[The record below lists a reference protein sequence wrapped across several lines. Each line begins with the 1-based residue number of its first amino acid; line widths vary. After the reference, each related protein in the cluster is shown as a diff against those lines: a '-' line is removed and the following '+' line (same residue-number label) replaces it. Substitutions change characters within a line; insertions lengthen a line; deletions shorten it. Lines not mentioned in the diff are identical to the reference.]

1 VAEPRQK
8 AKVLYPLPELL
19 PCCLVGVL
27 RGAEGWV
34 EVEEYGEAKL
44 DFLRRFVP
52 FDHGIA
58 SHDTFSEV
66 FNALDRE
73 GFKAAF
79 IAWTAALHENIR
91 EIVAIDGKT
100 LRRSFDRGPGDRGP
114 GDRGPGDRGPGHGP
128 IHMIS
133 AWAAGQRLVLGQL
146 AVPTKENEITAIPE
160 LLALLSLKGAI
171 VTIDAIGCQ
180 NKIAA
185 AIRQRGAD
193 YLLAL
198 TSWHSPLGTH
208 LLALTSWHS
217 PLGTHL
223 LALKENQPTRY
234 RDVADFLIEQR
245 AVGFRD
251 CAAASWATHQTSDA
265 DHGRIQ
271 TRRHWI
277 TSDIGWL
284 QQRHPAWPD
293 LTSIAMVEAVRE
305 EPGKPASRQT
315 RFYITS
321 IAPDAAEFAH
331 AEFAHAAPALGHRKR
346 LHRVLDVIYRE
357 DQCRIRKRNRPANFA
372 TIRHITLNLLQRT
385 KTTKKKSIRVK
396 RGLAALDEAFLQS
409 VLMAA

>member
-1 VAEPRQK
+1 MGRGVGHGLGWLEFFEEVPEPRQK

-19 PCCLVGVL
+19 LCCLVGVL
-27 RGAEGWV
+27 CGAGGWV

-44 DFLRRFVP
+44 AFLRRFLP
-52 FDHGIA
+52 YEHGIP
-58 SHDTFSEV
+58 SHDTFSDV
-66 FNALDRE
+66 FNALDPE

-79 IAWTAALHENIR
+79 IAWTAALQENIR

-100 LRRSFDRGPGDRGP
+100 LRRSFDRGRGQ
-114 GDRGPGDRGPGHGP
+114 GP

-146 AVPTKENEITAIPE
+146 AVGAKDNEITAIPE

-180 NKIAA
+180 KKIAA
-185 AIRQRGAD
+185 AIRQKGAD
-193 YLLAL
+193 Y
-198 TSWHSPLGTH
+198 
-208 LLALTSWHS
+208 
-217 PLGTHL
+217 L
-223 LALKENQPTRY
+223 LALKENQPTLY
-234 RDVADFLIEQR
+234 RDVADFLVEQR

-251 CAAASWATHQTSDA
+251 CPAASWAEHQTSDA
-265 DHGRIQ
+265 DHGRIE

-277 TSDIGWL
+277 TSDIAWL

-293 LTSIAMVEAVRE
+293 LTSIAMVEAIRE
-305 EPGKPASRQT
+305 ETGKLASRQT

-321 IAPDAAEFAH
+321 IAPDAAEFAR
-331 AEFAHAAPALGHRKR
+331 AARQHWGIENG
-346 LHRVLDVIYRE
+346 LHWVLDVVYRE
-357 DQCRIRKRNRPANFA
+357 DECRIRKHNGPANFA
-372 TIRHITLNLLQRT
+372 TIRHMTLNLLQRT
-385 KTTKKKSIRVK
+385 KTAKKKSVRVK